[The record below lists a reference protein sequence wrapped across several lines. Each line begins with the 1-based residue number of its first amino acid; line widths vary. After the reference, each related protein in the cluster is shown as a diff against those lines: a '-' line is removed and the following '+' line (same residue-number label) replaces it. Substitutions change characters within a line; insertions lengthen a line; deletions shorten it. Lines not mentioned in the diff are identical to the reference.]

1 MKIPTLVRSQQSTF
15 ENQVSKHT
23 VLFAENPTACQRFKP
38 VKYVI
43 FDVDGT
49 LLDTVGIYG
58 DVLNKVLKKFDKKL
72 SWEFY
77 VSILGMRREETLTKI
92 KEHYELPYSLQE
104 LCDETAKLTIKMI
117 SKAYMMEGAE
127 RLINHL
133 YENKVNLI
141 GFQNKYL
148 SFATILFYN
157 SDSNGCGN
165 Q

>member
-1 MKIPTLVRSQQSTF
+1 MKIPTLVRSQPSTF

-23 VLFAENPTACQRFKP
+23 VLLAEPYSACQKFKP

-58 DVLNKVLKKFDKKL
+58 EVLSKVLKKFDKKL

-77 VSILGMRREETLTKI
+77 VSILGMRREETLAKI
-92 KEHYELPYSLQE
+92 KEHYDLPYSLQE
-104 LCDETAKLTIKMI
+104 LIDETAKLTIKMI

-133 YENKVNLI
+133 HKHKV
-141 GFQNKYL
+141 KYFIFSTL
-148 SFATILFYN
+148 N
-157 SDSNGCGN
+157 
-165 Q
+165 

>member
-1 MKIPTLVRSQQSTF
+1 MKIPTLARSQQSTF
-15 ENQVSKHT
+15 ENKVLKHK
-23 VLFAENPTACQRFKP
+23 VLIAENPTACQGLKP

-77 VSILGMRREETLTKI
+77 VSILGMRREESLAKI
-92 KEHYELPYSLQE
+92 KEHYDLPYSLKE
-104 LCDETAKLTIKMI
+104 LCDETAKLTIKKI
-117 SKAYMMEGAE
+117 SKTYMMEGAE

-133 YENKVNLI
+133 YKNKVRY
-141 GFQNKYL
+141 F
-148 SFATILFYN
+148 
-157 SDSNGCGN
+157 
-165 Q
+165 